1 MPSLF
6 IVISVSNS
14 ENSSTSSTSG
24 SRDEDMY
31 SNLPPDK
38 VVQYSIILDEI
49 NRKYMG
55 QNFKPS

>member
-1 MPSLF
+1 M
-6 IVISVSNS
+6 ISVSNS